1 MFDSFLFTF
10 VLYGIHVLSMLFV
23 FMYVHCC
30 PWRITS
36 DDIRACRLAVTRRVS
51 LVEQELFT
59 ILVHL
64 SCPPSYSGVLAAQS
78 LVFSLVLVEQEL
90 LTILVHL
97 VSPPS
102 YSGVLAAQCLVFSLV
117 LVEQIRSCLP
127 FWCTWVPSS
136 YSGVLAAQCL
146 VFFLLV
152 EQVRSCL
159 PFWCTWVPSVLWW
172 VSCCSNIS
180 FLSSTLSKILCH
192 FILFL

>member
-59 ILVHL
+59 ILVHM

-97 VSPPS
+97 SSPPS

-127 FWCTWVPSS
+127 FWCTWVPPS